1 VAARGN
7 HVGLCNGIDST
18 INVQGTG
25 FRPED
30 GEGVQLLDANGNVV
44 LEGAAKDIRV
54 LTATSLT
61 LLVHGASSTGALA
74 PGTYTIRV
82 FGKEGPPACS
92 VQPAATCTEVSLE
105 VVLRG
110 TGFRQGA
117 TVQIGTS
124 SAKTVT
130 VVSVTEIHAT
140 FDPRTLPA
148 GQWPVTVTNPELGDG
163 ATHCSGN
170 SSSTFT
176 VYAPPTLRSVS
187 PTTACSGG
195 GQTIT
200 ASGTGFHG
208 AMQVALALTSSST
221 VASTPATGVQVPSDT
236 SLTFVMPPLLQGTYD
251 VSVRIP
257 EACVSNALTS
267 TITVIKGPR
276 IDAIDAPR
284 GWTGIDNPVEIFGDG
299 FEAGQTIALQG
310 AKAGGSDLLLADL
323 TVVNANVIRA
333 TVPAGAVAGG
343 PYALVLI
350 APSGCGATLAAA
362 YTVDATAQ
370 LTVSKI
376 VPPFGWQGDKTPVS
390 VFGDGFAAVPR
401 VFLDVPS
408 STPRLVPTRSTGFVT
423 AQSLTGIVPAGLL
436 VGGPYQVVVINPD
449 GGGGKLASGFRVV
462 TLPIP
467 TIDNVSPSAGIT
479 SNAAA

>member
-1 VAARGN
+1 MVAARGN

-54 LTATSLT
+54 LSATSLT
-61 LLVHGASSTGALA
+61 LFVHGASSTGALA

-82 FGKEGPPACS
+82 FGKEGPPACTGTSAAGVLEVVPPPIISS

-130 VVSVTEIHAT
+130 VVSATEIHAS

-163 ATHCSGN
+163 VTHCSGN

-221 VASTPATGVQVPSDT
+221 VSSTPATGVQVPSDT
-236 SLTFVMPPLLQGTYD
+236 SLT
-251 VSVRIP
+251 
-257 EACVSNALTS
+257 
-267 TITVIKGPR
+267 
-276 IDAIDAPR
+276 
-284 GWTGIDNPVEIFGDG
+284 FGDG

-310 AKAGGSDLLLADL
+310 AKAGDSDLLLADL

-449 GGGGKLASGFRVV
+449 GGGGKQV
-462 TLPIP
+462 
-467 TIDNVSPSAGIT
+467 PSIRAR
-479 SNAAA
+479 